1 MKISQNIKIGITS
14 KSGDNLFG
22 NGLNQNVWF
31 LFRLLKV
38 AGYDIHLVSEDPKE
52 QGKNLI
58 TEIIEPL
65 SSDNIDTFGM
75 IIECAHALSNSMTDL
90 ILDKGIVKIGIQYG
104 NRLLIDLE
112 RMIHRPEQHGIF
124 KKFVHEIWASPH
136 FDFSFPALEIIEKTE
151 MHVCPYIWSPEI
163 ITHAYMRFKIDPFF
177 KHTTNINNIGFFEPN
192 INVVKSCLIPM
203 LIAEDLYRRRPELI
217 NEIYNFG
224 SKPLLEKDNKVFKTI
239 IKKLDIRKD
248 KIVSFE
254 GRYKFTWAL
263 HKEFAGT
270 VVSHHWM
277 NGLNY
282 LQLEAMYLGTPMVH
296 NSEFFKDHGY
306 YYPEWDAKEGSRQL
320 ERAIETHKDVFL
332 QERER
337 DREKLWEFH
346 PDNPK
351 NIQGYVDL
359 IENALAKHLRK

>member
-1 MKISQNIKIGITS
+1 MNTTKSIKIGITS
-14 KSGDNLFG
+14 KCDENLFG

-31 LFRLLKV
+31 LYRLLKG
-38 AGYDIHLVSEDPKE
+38 AGYDVHLVSESKNHY
-52 QGKNLI
+52 GKKLI
-58 TEIIEPL
+58 TQDILELNKE
-65 SSDNIDTFGM
+65 NIKDYGM
-75 IIECAHALSNSMTDL
+75 IIECAFALEPSTSDAL
-90 ILDKGIVKIGIQYG
+90 IQSGGVRIGVQYG

-112 RMIHRPEQHGIF
+112 NMLFKPESAGIGE
-124 KKFVHEIWASPH
+124 KEIHEIWCSPH
-136 FDFSFPALEIIEKTE
+136 FEFSIPALEILEKTE
-151 MHVCPYIWSPEI
+151 MHVCPYVWSPDV
-163 ITHAYMRFKIDPFF
+163 ITHTYVNFRIDPYF
-177 KHTTNINNIGFFEPN
+177 KPSTNINNIAFFEPN
-192 INVVKSCLIPM
+192 LNIVKSCMIPM
-203 LIAEDLYRRRPELI
+203 IVVEDLYNRRPELI
-217 NEIYNFG
+217 GDIYNFG
-224 SKPLLEKDNKVFKTI
+224 SQKLGTHKTFLSMVNKLK
-239 IKKLDIRKD
+239 IRKD
-248 KIVSFE
+248 KKISFE
-254 GRYKFTWAL
+254 ARYKFTWAL

-282 LQLEAMYLGTPMVH
+282 LQLEAMYFGTPFVH

-306 YYPEWDAKEGSRQL
+306 YFPEWDAKEGSRQL